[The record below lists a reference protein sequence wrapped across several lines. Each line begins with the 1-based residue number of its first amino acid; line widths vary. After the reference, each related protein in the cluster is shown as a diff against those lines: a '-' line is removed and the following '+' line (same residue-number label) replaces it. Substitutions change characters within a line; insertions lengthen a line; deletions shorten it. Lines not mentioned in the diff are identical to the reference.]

1 VLVVCAYS
9 KIMKKIIV
17 KTGDKVKLY
26 NGTEGVISEID
37 KSVYQ
42 FLLAEQYIIWFHLRD
57 VKILNG
63 EEIDNDMLS
72 F

>member
-1 VLVVCAYS
+1 
-9 KIMKKIIV
+9 MKKIIV
-17 KTGDKVKLY
+17 KIGDKVKLY
-26 NGTEGVISEID
+26 NGTEGIISEID

-42 FLLAEQYIIWFHLRD
+42 FLLTEQYIIWFHLRD

-63 EEIDNDMLS
+63 KEIDNELLS

>member
-1 VLVVCAYS
+1 
-9 KIMKKIIV
+9 MIV
-17 KTGDKVKLY
+17 KIGDKVKLY

-42 FLLAEQYIIWFHLRD
+42 FLLSGQYIIWFHLRD
-57 VKILNG
+57 VKFLND
-63 EEIDNDMLS
+63 EEIDNDLLS